1 MSFYSKMGSSN
12 VPNGRSRM
20 RAGAAILNVMLLVF
34 TAPAWSQDEGA
45 SNVAG
50 PAAPAITSITKAAV
64 ELGVLSCAARVQQ
77 VTSFL
82 GVTAETKSTIRR
94 PLSPADQNSFYV
106 LTTVQTDGT
115 TALAM
120 AEFFPSSQGCKA
132 TYSLTLNL
140 SQPCETVRS
149 ERFVDLGE
157 GALLSDNI
165 RVMTNANAMRIS
177 LISSGETCTL
187 IKTETLD

>member
-1 MSFYSKMGSSN
+1 MIISHLCYF
-12 VPNGRSRM
+12 
-20 RAGAAILNVMLLVF
+20 
-34 TAPAWSQDEGA
+34 QGA
-45 SNVAG
+45 SAQNNI
-50 PAAPAITSITKAAV
+50 ITDEPEVNSITKSAV
-64 ELGVLSCAARVQQ
+64 ALGVLTCAARVQQ

-106 LTTVQTDGT
+106 FTTVETDGT

-120 AEFFPSSQGCKA
+120 AEFFPSLQGCKA

-140 SQPCETVRS
+140 DKPCETVRA
-149 ERFVDLGE
+149 ERFANLGE
-157 GALLSDNI
+157 GALLSGNI
-165 RVMTNANAMRIS
+165 RVVTGANGMRIS
-177 LISSGETCTL
+177 LIPSGESCTL

>member
-1 MSFYSKMGSSN
+1 MKQNRDN
-12 VPNGRSRM
+12 VRKAMVS
-20 RAGAAILNVMLLVF
+20 LLFLTGLSTV
-34 TAPAWSQDEGA
+34 ALAQDNA
-45 SNVAG
+45 VQPTPTTNQ
-50 PAAPAITSITKAAV
+50 ITTAAV
-64 ELGVLSCAARVQQ
+64 ELGVLTCAARVQQ

-82 GVTAETKSTIRR
+82 GVTAKTKSTIRR

-106 LTTVQTDGT
+106 FTTVETDGT

-120 AEFFPSSQGCKA
+120 AEFFPSAQGCKA

-140 SQPCETVRS
+140 DKPCETVRA
-149 ERFVDLGE
+149 ERFADLGE

-165 RVMTNANAMRIS
+165 RVMTDANAMRIS

>member
-1 MSFYSKMGSSN
+1 MKQNRDN
-12 VPNGRSRM
+12 VRKAMVSLLFLTGLST
-20 RAGAAILNVMLLVF
+20 AAL
-34 TAPAWSQDEGA
+34 AQDNA
-45 SNVAG
+45 VQPTPTTN
-50 PAAPAITSITKAAV
+50 PITTAAV
-64 ELGVLSCAARVQQ
+64 ELGVLTCAARVQQ

-106 LTTVQTDGT
+106 FTTVETDGT

-140 SQPCETVRS
+140 DKPCETVRA
-149 ERFVDLGE
+149 ERFADLGE

-165 RVMTNANAMRIS
+165 RVMTGTNAMRIS
-177 LISSGETCTL
+177 LITSGETCTL